1 MGIGPLGESGGEAG
15 KQGVAHFALGAG
27 GIVPTPSCPGQVSTR
42 LRKQL
47 VLNDSMVQAGEALT
61 QTRTERWKS
70 GRKVTVCKVGS
81 CGNSSVGEF

>member
-15 KQGVAHFALGAG
+15 KQGVAHFALGSS
-27 GIVPTPSCPGQVSTR
+27 GIVPAPRCPVQVSTR

-47 VLNDSMVQAGEALT
+47 LNDSMAQAGEALT

-70 GRKVTVCKVGS
+70 GREVIVCKVGS
-81 CGNSSVGEF
+81 CGNSLVGEF